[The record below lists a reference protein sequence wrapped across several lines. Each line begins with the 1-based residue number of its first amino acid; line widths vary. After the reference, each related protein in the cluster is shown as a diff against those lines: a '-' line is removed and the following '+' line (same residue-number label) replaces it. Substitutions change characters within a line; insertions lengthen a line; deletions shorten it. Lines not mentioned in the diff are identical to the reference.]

1 MNSIIKIKEITQK
14 EVWEDFLMRCDE
26 KTFLSSWNWGEF
38 QKKMGSAPGG
48 KIWRLGIYENSNLAA
63 VALIIKITAKRGSF
77 LLLPHN
83 PVIITNTGGIHRSDL
98 CHLLLEELK
107 KIARKEDCSFI
118 RIAPIW
124 ERNQENIKIFKDLGF
139 RQAPIHMHPEASWKL
154 DISESEKELLMNMR
168 KTTRYLIKQAQKNK
182 DLEVFQ
188 TPAFAEVTADKQ
200 NLEDI
205 EIFNNLYQKV
215 VKSQHFIPF
224 SLDYLKQEFL
234 AFQQDNEISLFFVKY
249 KEEIIA
255 SAFVLFWSKIGF
267 YHHAA
272 LSPKYH
278 KIPAAYLLQW
288 EAIKEAKKR
297 GCVLYD
303 FWGYVNPKEQPKHP
317 WAGPTLFKM
326 GFGGKA
332 YEYIK
337 TQDLVLSSKYW
348 LTYIIETIRKKKR
361 GL

>member
-1 MNSIIKIKEITQK
+1 MNSMLKVKEIIQK
-14 EVWEDFLMRCDE
+14 EIWEDFLLGCDE
-26 KTFLSSWNWGEF
+26 KTFLDSWNWGEF
-38 QKKMGSAPGG
+38 QKKMGQ
-48 KIWRLGIYENSNLAA
+48 KIWRFGIYLSAEALAKEDEVSNLLT
-63 VALIIKITAKRGSF
+63 VALVIKIQAKRGSF
-77 LLLPHN
+77 LLVPHG
-83 PVIITNTGGIHRSDL
+83 PVIKINKGRASVITEARPL
-98 CHLLLEELK
+98 KALLDKLK
-107 KIARKEDCSFI
+107 EIAKQEKCSFI
-118 RIAPIW
+118 RISPVFQK
-124 ERNQENIKIFKDLGF
+124 NQENIKVFKDLGF

-154 DISESEKELLMNMR
+154 DISESEQELLMNMR

-182 DLEVFQ
+182 DLEIIQ
-188 TPAFAEVTADKQ
+188 SSNIK
-200 NLEDI
+200 DI
-205 EIFNNLYQKV
+205 EIFNKLYQKV

-234 AFQQDNEISLFFVKY
+234 SFQQDNQISLFFVKY
-249 KEEIIA
+249 NKEIIA

-303 FWGYVNPKEQPKHP
+303 FWGYVNPKDQPRHP

-332 YEYIK
+332 YEYVK
-337 TQDLVLSSKYW
+337 TQDLVLSPKYW
-348 LTYIIETIRKKKR
+348 LTYIIEKIRKTKR